1 MQEESDSK
9 KIDQGR
15 EDDVE
20 DEGRSE
26 DESRMEL
33 DEKDEEIRSLRARV
47 DALEGAP
54 AGASGDALVTVEKAL
69 EEEQKKSADY
79 LTRLRYLQADFEN
92 HRKRVE
98 REIRELEDFSV
109 SALMKRL
116 LPMLDDLE
124 LATSSAEK
132 DKATSGFAE
141 GVGMIS
147 KNLASVLRS
156 EGLEGIDAVGKPF
169 DPERH
174 EAIER
179 VKGSGK
185 GPDIVVAEI
194 RKGYIFKDRVLRP
207 SLVKVGLTMNN
218 DEQKKSELQ

>member
-1 MQEESDSK
+1 MQEENDSK
-9 KIDQGR
+9 KVRHGDDEEGLLD
-15 EDDVE
+15 EDRV
-20 DEGRSE
+20 
-26 DESRMEL
+26 EL
-33 DEKDEEIRSLRARV
+33 DEKDEETRSLKAKVRTREDMDVEQGGDELARAQ
-47 DALEGAP
+47 
-54 AGASGDALVTVEKAL
+54 KAL

-116 LPMLDDLE
+116 LPVLDDLE

-132 DKATSGFAE
+132 DKETRGFAE

-156 EGLEGIDAVGKPF
+156 EGLEGIDAIGKPF

-179 VKGSGK
+179 VDGTGK
-185 GPDIVVAEI
+185 GPDIVVGEI

-207 SLVKVGLTMNN
+207 TLVKVGLTMNK
-218 DEQKKSELQ
+218 DEPKSELQ